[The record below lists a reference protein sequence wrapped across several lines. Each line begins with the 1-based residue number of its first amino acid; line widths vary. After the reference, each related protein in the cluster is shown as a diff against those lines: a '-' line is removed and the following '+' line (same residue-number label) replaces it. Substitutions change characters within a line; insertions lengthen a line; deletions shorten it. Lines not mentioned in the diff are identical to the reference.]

1 MVIVNIIGGLGNQMF
16 QYAFGK
22 YLSIENN
29 CELKLDIS
37 GFEKY
42 EWHRFSLSSLS
53 ISENFSNKE
62 ECDFLKGANISLK
75 EKLKRWL
82 SASTSIA
89 TEKDLNFNINY
100 RSLKSPIYITGYWQS
115 EKYFQGIE
123 NIIKKEFIV
132 SRDPSIENQKM
143 SNKIINENSISLH
156 IRRGNYVNVDYVN
169 QMHGTSTLSYYHEAI
184 SLINSKIKNPVYF
197 IFSDDISWAKQN
209 LFISNETVYVD
220 INDENCDFEDLRLMY
235 TCKHNIIAN
244 STFSWWGAWLNPNK
258 EKMVIAPKIWFNNSV
273 INMQTENLI
282 PSEWLRI

>member
-1 MVIVNIIGGLGNQMF
+1 MVVVNIIGGLGNQMF

-37 GFEKY
+37 GFDNY
-42 EWHRFSLSSLS
+42 EWHRYSLSSLS
-53 ISENFSNKE
+53 IDEKFSNKD
-62 ECDFLKGANISLK
+62 ECDFFKGVNISLV
-75 EKLKRWL
+75 EKIKSWYSKRNL
-82 SASTSIA
+82 MVI
-89 TEKDLNFNINY
+89 EKDLNFNINY
-100 RSLKSPIYITGYWQS
+100 RNLKAPIYISGYWQS
-115 EKYFQGIE
+115 DKYFQGIE
-123 NIIKKEFIV
+123 DIIKKEFMV
-132 SRDPSIENQKM
+132 SRNPSIENQKLM
-143 SNKIINENSISLH
+143 DKISNDNSISIH

-169 QMHGTSTLSYYHEAI
+169 QMHGTSSLSYYHEAI
-184 SLINSKIKNPVYF
+184 SFINSKIRNPTYF

-220 INDENCDFEDLRLMY
+220 INDENSDFEDLRLMY

-244 STFSWWGAWLNPNK
+244 STFSWWGAWLNPNR
-258 EKMVIAPKIWFNNSV
+258 EKIVIAPKIWFNNSI